1 MALEKV
7 VLPVYSKT
15 EEILNSVSHGIGVPL
30 GVLFLIL
37 GIFESN
43 SASSVAGV
51 CVFGVSTI
59 ILYACS
65 MLYHSLKPGLAK
77 KAMRLIDHSAIF
89 IMITGT
95 ATAINIIAVYPHNK
109 VFCIVTASLSIILSI
124 VGIALTFID
133 QEKYHKVQMRLYMI
147 VGYTSATMIYPIAKY
162 YKGESAV
169 PFILAI
175 LGGLFYTVGVIF
187 YKLGKKKKYFHSI
200 FHLFVLAGTGFHFA
214 TIYMSIGLI

>member
-30 GVLFLIL
+30 GIIFLVL
-37 GIFESN
+37 GISKSTSVN
-43 SASSVAGV
+43 SAVGA

-65 MLYHSLKPGLAK
+65 MLYHSLKPGTAK

-124 VGIALTFID
+124 VGIVLTFID
-133 QEKYHKVQMRLYMI
+133 QEKYHKAQMRLYMV

-169 PFILAI
+169 PFVLAV
-175 LGGLFYTVGVIF
+175 LGGLFYTVGVVF

-200 FHLFVLAGTGFHFA
+200 FHLFVLAGTVCHFA
-214 TIYMSIGLI
+214 TIYMSICLI